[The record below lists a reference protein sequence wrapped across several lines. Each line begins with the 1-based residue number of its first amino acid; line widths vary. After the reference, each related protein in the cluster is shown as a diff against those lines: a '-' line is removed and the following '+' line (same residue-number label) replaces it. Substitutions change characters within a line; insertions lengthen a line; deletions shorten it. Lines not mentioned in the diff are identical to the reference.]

1 MLNTRNLFAKFIRNL
16 GQYCH
21 QLGRKPSRNQRTR
34 QRQSRLA
41 RQIDSLESR
50 VLLTTTIT
58 GGAAGSPIDLTNSLY
73 GGSSQTVNGELY
85 WVISDKASITISG
98 YCDYDSTTYAGG
110 VLFDSPNITIDSAAV
125 ITTYG
130 SNITFEN
137 LDVNQYGNDPNPTG
151 ARRVNLD
158 NIISIDAGVTIN
170 TSSQSGK
177 GGDITLIAP
186 TIDFQDCTTSTVT
199 SLIASGDTAEDDGSI
214 KLTSLS
220 QIKEL
225 NFSGDLNQA
234 EAIAG
239 FISELFGG
247 LKATITVGEN
257 VQLTGGKVKIT
268 AESGNEAI
276 GTAYTGTAAFFA
288 PIIME
293 GLHKPDLFSLPLA
306 IQIWKPTSSITIS
319 DGATIN
325 STGAVIIE
333 STATATA
340 IGKAVFNSVL
350 TKGDGRLGF
359 AAGFFLNQATATI
372 DLQTATISAG
382 EEVELTTSVEN
393 VAELEVIAIKNNSIT
408 ATNPKAIDIS
418 AGYTEMTTVSTITM
432 DQQSTINAGGSVTI
446 AAEATDENKVSVQ
459 SNAYRDGTVGFA
471 GASAYT
477 TANVQA
483 IINGTVTSG
492 VAANDDA
499 AATAVSFNPAYTVNF
514 SNSTLNFPDPVA
526 FTTGDP
532 VYYQSS
538 NGSSIPGLISGNVYF
553 AIVNSATPDV
563 MQLATT
569 KSNATSNQYIN
580 FGAGFPTLT
589 KTTSGTTSGS
599 AVPITAILPDSSGN
613 NCLLFSYTTGPDG
626 KTNVLV
632 NGDQVVY
639 TPLAGQA
646 ISYNDV
652 NGNLL
657 GLLPAGTYTVQ
668 VETSPE
674 PTLFPLAIRLIDG
687 SGNLVNLNTNSFLT
701 ITSATGAGTAY
712 QIYSLSSAN
721 SQLTLNSSSTSTTGT
736 GPTIDLSQ
744 LVNGTPLI
752 FTQGLGQSGTGLTD
766 QQTYYAVVDTTDS
779 GVIRLAQS
787 APQAAAANPAVQD
800 AIPQLLTLNN
810 QSFLT
815 LATNTF
821 PTNPSNSS
829 QPEALTLTQQTNN
842 SYQLWSNATG
852 GTFTLNVSTP
862 MDLATPT
869 VTSSLAY
876 NVSSSGLA
884 AALNAVTGVVATVTG
899 SGTQSDPWIIA
910 GQFELPIGTFEE
922 GVGLVFDYNPGLTN
936 GSPVLYQPVAGK
948 PMSGFSTTPT
958 TYYAY
963 RATNPNFNAN
973 LPQYVLSLSSSAS
986 TNTPTP
992 FQYQQIMTDSQGLQY
1007 TVAGYNAS
1015 QNTLQLNLPELVQ
1028 ITPTSTDSSGL
1039 TGGSLST
1046 LVGGAAP
1053 VFQCFS
1059 FATSGTFTL
1068 TVTGTGSTATQTTAA
1083 IAWNADANTLANAL
1097 NALTSVNVTV
1107 TGTGQIGSPWII
1119 TGLDLDAVTVD
1130 SSLLKDGTY
1139 QTNLLQQAMTSSFSQ
1154 LWTTATGGTF
1164 SLTLNVNGV
1173 SETLS
1178 TPLAY
1183 NATAATVQ
1191 SALNALPGV
1200 RASVSGSGTATA
1212 PWQITLAYLSIQ
1224 TGDALTFTDCWSMY
1238 NMGVQNGQTCYAVIT
1253 ASQTN
1258 SLQLQLQ
1265 LATSQAEALQSTPAV
1280 VQMPHYLLFT
1290 APTGWQMTGATESL
1304 TEVVA
1309 DSGISITADL
1319 QSVDSVTSS
1328 ANLGLFPM
1336 LAYYWSQKNGWVNG
1350 HDDPAKVLPKDD
1362 KLQPIEQKLHDH
1374 IPNGDDKSNDF
1385 ELAASV
1391 AVLVVKNNVQA
1402 LIGSTATLIA
1412 SGLVTVESTLT
1423 EVMHSEATASITKPR
1438 IGESDLATAIA
1449 LNLAFIDNTSQA
1461 IIQSNAN
1468 VTGAT
1473 GVDIQSTIT
1482 YPFALTQ
1489 TNLWKYA
1496 HGTLPATYKNIG
1508 TTVEN
1513 ILKTVMFGNAFG
1525 VSNWLFNNTANVGIG
1540 SEDSKKSDAVLKWA
1554 VSLSCS
1560 AITINNTNLAQI
1572 EDGAQ
1577 INQSKDVI
1585 PATTQSVKIVANTTV
1600 YQTGVTGMLYLGL
1613 NVGWLLYT
1621 LKMKAP
1627 TSDDWFNNLGTVNSG
1642 KNSLGGSF
1650 GYSAIQNNTQALL
1663 GGTAP
1668 GEPIKN
1674 TTWQQASGPTNVQF
1688 GTGSGD
1694 LEVSANTDVMN
1705 VMLVQGGGKSSE
1717 FGFDGS
1723 FGLIDMGTNGTNP
1736 QTQTTTAQILVGNY
1750 GLNLQNEGG
1759 SISITVNDDTRA
1771 IVATGAILIGAPKNI
1786 GFSGSLIYLTRD
1798 VYAGFGTSTFD
1809 STSPG
1814 ITTGVTGDVAIS
1826 ATATGKII
1834 PIALV
1839 GEDVSNKPKK
1849 PDAPAG
1855 HDNANAGVDGAAS
1868 EAKGTWGLGVSG
1880 DFSGAWID
1888 DTVNAWLVDS
1898 GTFSGTTTNTL
1909 QVTSENLTQVDAISG
1924 SATIVSTGGNA
1935 ESTVA
1940 AAGSAS
1946 IVNYDSAVQAVVG
1959 YATIA
1964 AYLLTVKADN
1974 KKTIGSFSG
1983 GMQVEAVSSPT
1994 FNIDGSIA
2002 YNTVKNTTLAELI
2015 NMNPAATSSFANS
2028 LTSPSIIATTEDR
2041 AWAAAGMLSFTYDH
2055 TDAEDPTKAKT
2066 VIGVGCSGA
2075 MNTLTNSTD
2084 ALILNST
2091 LNDVTGTVTVAS
2103 NDFSHSFVF
2112 SSGVDIAV
2120 TAGIDINVGGMF
2132 TTTNINPTS
2141 LAKIQ
2146 GSTITGNSATSPANI
2161 ALSAEFV
2168 PVAMSIAGYTAVDF
2182 GKALSTKPAISVGV
2196 GAGVVVTKITGS
2208 IQAEVVDST
2217 IKVGNGAV
2225 TVNSYSGAPET
2236 STQDPLAKLGT
2247 NNIYSLAIAGS
2258 AQGEVS
2264 TDRTAGT
2271 IGIVGAVI
2279 ETTLALKTLSNV
2291 ISQAATTNIM
2301 AGQVAVTA
2309 TENLQV
2315 SHDAGGAVLAGEM
2328 SSTSAVGVAVGGG
2341 AGSYHSTDTVAAW
2354 VENSTVNATNSLSV
2368 TALLET
2374 TTSSIAFGVA
2384 VEVAIASAFS
2394 GAGSLS
2400 GAGFGVTE
2408 TNTIQAYVT
2417 GGTLNVGSDGPN
2429 TATLTISATDAS
2441 KNSTKSGSGSLAVAA
2456 GNSGVAI
2463 APSVSGCKISVTNT
2477 IQAYLGELSSTA
2489 TTLTSVNS
2497 AVPLV
2502 VSAKAAETNESL
2514 VIAVAAAVSAS
2525 EFGGALAYSEAYSK
2539 ITSTNTITAQIGYG
2553 ATITSTSATAAGNGI
2568 TVEATDSNSNTAKV
2582 GAGGLAVALVGMS
2595 LGISTSQVD
2604 HYDTTTAQITGATV
2618 TTAGTNISV
2627 TSTGT
2632 NTLTSES
2639 VPVSASLALG
2649 GAGAGGNSNITDNSS
2664 VISTISA
2671 GASIVTTGPSASYG
2685 NLSVTASSADTVT
2698 AEIYA
2703 GVGGLGSIGAFFST
2717 VTRAASAETT
2727 AQISNPKKIN
2737 VGSLSVTATADQS
2750 LTSDGWS
2757 ITIGVLA
2764 GTGESHTVTNQETV
2778 TAALTDQ
2785 LGSTWTAAGN
2795 VQVIATCNTTTLAT
2809 NSGQGDT
2816 QSINIAGLG
2825 VGVYLTTATAE
2836 PTVTASITTVD
2847 LNAGSNNLTVE
2858 AIADIS
2864 NSART
2869 LSGSGAVVGGD
2880 AVRTTTTNS
2889 PVVAVNI
2896 SGSTTAAFNTT
2907 ITATSNVNYDAYADS
2922 VSATVIGGSGARVTN
2937 TSSPSTIVTLETN
2950 GTDNTVISAVG
2961 TVVISTSNEFQRLAN
2976 SADIGGY
2983 MVRIGAG
2990 GGITG
2995 YGGSVNSTVTPT
3007 SKVNIN
3013 ENVSIT
3019 SSGYGTLKPNAN
3031 NGNINISAYQLVV
3044 DNETANLNTGGL
3056 VTGSSAISEL
3066 TTTINT
3072 SVTIGE
3078 SVTIQSEKGIV
3089 GIGTAVV
3096 MNTLNAATTKT
3107 WGLGG
3112 AAKAD
3117 AGVSAT
3123 VNQSVQVGSSATLT
3137 GAKAVSLTT
3146 GSIPMNSQTS
3156 VVNVL
3161 AVASSTTSGLLVVP
3175 EATASATL
3183 TSAPTLSLGSLSSVV
3198 SGGNAVIGATPG
3210 VVAATEVEQTVWDG
3224 KSQVSQGGTSTGSG
3238 AVTLDG
3244 KVTAGT
3250 YNNLAISVSNNGQS
3264 ITVNNQTNSI
3274 SGNATSVNNTGSAS
3288 SPFFDFTAT
3297 YNSAYAPQYTN
3308 SASPALVNLVNSCL
3322 STETVTALT
3331 LSNLYASGGS
3341 VLVTADSISGSGTL
3355 TAQQPSITITNPTAA
3370 YLILDGVAIPSTAGQ
3385 GQVNLTN
3392 TTGTVLASGDLTIHA
3407 AGSAEPPIT
3416 VNQSYQG
3423 VVGNPASGSG
3433 GPALIVKNFLNNP
3446 SGSVSLTNADGPNVL
3461 GAAVNAVSFTDKSP
3475 NSAFVMIDPSTTS
3488 LFGSGGT
3495 TSDLLINTYTQ
3506 AAVSP
3511 SNINGTSYT
3520 PNYTIPSTFF
3530 YPGYTSAASF
3540 NASLAATAAVD
3551 YLYNSTPTS
3560 TGGNNLNTTTTML
3573 YFLESVLYNDAYS
3586 KGSVNSKTHSGP
3598 NTSIIPFSNSIPYY
3612 NMSNGNA
3619 QGWNDQSGN
3628 VDSFANTASGGIL
3641 ANNASSAYQ
3650 LGNTSGNPTSLG
3662 YLPYILPDQPI
3673 YATGNLSPLTS
3684 TSLSAGLTAAQVYI
3698 EAGYIDINSPINV
3711 GSASNLNLVLSAS
3724 LGQTL
3729 AGYRSTYVANP
3740 TSNAEYDIT
3749 ADLAD
3754 APAGVTA
3761 SYNAQTQQIT
3771 LSDIAAG
3778 AATVSCLLHGKL
3790 MSTTSNGQINM
3801 IGGSGLNSITNNT
3814 GMALVL
3820 QGISTGSTQINA
3832 TVEIQDLQKNQ
3843 NTKYV
3848 YGSENAITTYTTPY
3862 VASNGLSQV
3871 YPAAP
3876 VTTAATSATYS
3887 PTTGQTYSWSDTAN
3901 ISRSMNFTQVSGKSA
3916 VTSASGSGVWG
3927 WGSNPATANPTT
3939 TTNPYTTGAYVLGTG
3954 YTLPA
3959 GKTFVEY
3966 LTASQVS
3973 SQSYSGFE
3981 FTTKGSGPPYGMG
3994 DNTAWNYIY
4003 PTAYALTLQTYIK
4016 ADNPITINFGG
4027 VTQGGLLVQSDAD
4040 VLLDGQ
4046 ILFAGNVQ
4054 IHSEGQIEQTATGSI
4069 VSKDVNLVGTMIGN
4083 STTPLIVSTEG
4094 TNGITALGTNGVYL
4108 TSGSGGNLLVDTVS
4122 ATGPATNGSATTGLV
4137 IDGFQQGRANWSTVN
4152 NSPIVSGFSGF
4163 TTVGNA
4169 QISTSTSL
4177 SLSQNLNDQASAAW
4191 APTKVSTGSFTTSFT
4206 YTPSGAMAA
4215 DGIALVFQ
4223 NEGTAAIG
4231 SDGGYLGYVGIPG
4244 NTAAYQMNIY
4254 AGHVVGTNFITDN
4267 SSFSYNSTGGV
4278 AINSGHPIHV
4288 SLTFNQTSQTLTEN
4302 LTDTQ
4307 TGVTYQHVYDNVNL
4321 YSLLGATAYLG
4332 FTGGTGGA
4340 VSIQTITN
4348 FQFQSSLPQVMGSG
4362 VEMTQAGIGNQTSAI
4377 WNQTKVDL
4385 TQSFDTSFVYQA
4397 NGKNPADG
4405 VALVFQTQGTNV
4417 IGNAGGY
4424 LGYQGIAGNSAAYQ
4438 INIYEGHTQGT
4449 NFILHPASST
4459 APMTMNYNATGS
4471 VNVASGNPIRVKLHY
4486 DATNQTITE
4495 DLTDLTTNMTY
4506 QHQYSGVNLG
4516 SIASSAYIGF
4526 TGADGGAYALQTISA
4541 FRFAYSTTSTANV
4554 VLTAAKN
4561 ITMAHPDSLVHGYQ
4575 VTLTASSGSIGTT
4588 SSPILL
4594 QTDTARLSNG
4604 MLTGGTVSATAGGNI
4619 SLQQATGDMR
4629 LGTIRATGQVS
4640 LTNTQGNIVDA
4651 LTPDIS
4657 GVNTSKFSQQ
4667 QLEQIITA
4675 LNTAQAAAVNETVT
4689 SYEQGINS
4697 QYQQYWNLFQYGS
4710 VQNGLFVV
4718 NQNSIVGLEPLVA
4731 IAMNIPTATPTDV
4744 QTYENNIYQ
4753 NCVSAFATPQAF
4765 GPNWATLSQF
4775 QAYNSTYQFTASS
4788 QTVAQFSA
4796 GSESLFSVT
4805 SNLALEALSPAGIDN
4820 QVPQTNIT
4828 AGNLILNA
4836 SGSIGI
4842 NNQPVTI
4849 PLSDVQQGTLT
4860 RQQRDLLALATTSGS
4875 VIMVGSNAQGD
4886 SMQYQFGST
4895 PPGYTTTGVVV
4906 TVFRPVNVNI
4916 AATGTISATTTAS
4929 SSSISLTQD
4938 QGDMNVTKI
4947 QTPGAVRLTAQGD
4960 IVDRNSATTPVSS
4973 NVTISGFGGSG
4984 TGWTTKSNGAFTP
4997 MISNNVLT
5005 LTSQY
5010 SGWTANAVWNNTPV
5024 LSTEPFTASFTYS
5037 TVNAVAD
5044 GVAFVLQNSPS
5055 GTNALGAYGGGVGY
5069 SGITQSTAFVLD
5081 IYNQTAMAIGKNGVI
5096 GPYTSTSP
5104 VNIKSG
5110 DNINVVLNYNPTNQT
5125 LTANLTDTYTG
5136 QTYSNTTTNLNLASN
5151 VGGNQMFLGF
5161 TGGDGG
5167 ATSTQRISNFSYTS
5181 TKIINSPTPTV
5192 MGTTMDLI
5200 AGGNIG
5206 ETGSSLKTAASGRV
5220 NANALGNLSVNQ
5232 LAGNLNIGQVITSGT
5247 ATLNAGG
5254 SIVADS
5260 PVASG
5265 TVGFGGTGTGW
5276 TPKSVNGQI
5285 SIADDTLTLINNSNS
5300 TTPAVNTPSSNNAIW
5315 LNSPLTLQ
5323 RDFEANFVYQS
5334 SSQNGGMAITLRNA
5348 ANANATTSTAGTAAA
5363 EPVLAFF
5370 MNLGNATPNSQTIG
5384 CNFYDNNTPGYL
5396 PQNGPGYFAQSSA
5409 PVNLSSNHPINVV
5422 LSYSKSS
5429 QTLFAKLTDT
5439 ITKQVTNFS
5448 QTTIDLQ
5455 PMLGSSQLQLGF
5467 VSYSTGSNSTT
5478 QTVSKF
5484 AFNYGVTAISA
5495 ASLNAVAGGS
5505 FGTSSTP
5512 MSIQISG
5519 EFQGT
5524 APTGIYAIQ
5533 VLNNLYTGSMVS
5545 SGTVSLSA
5553 PLGSILPYT
5562 NAPAA
5567 AAPMMAMGAPGL
5579 GAPGL
5584 GAPVPSFT
5592 QSSAPGETQGIHAPQ
5607 IELRALNSVGTTG
5620 QPLKTFTGQ
5629 LQAQTRWND
5638 VVITNSGLLN
5648 LGQPGSIT
5656 GGISAGE
5663 SVALTNDASIIVN
5676 SAVSANQSI
5685 SLSSLG
5691 TAGNLAQVI
5700 LGAGATVLAQQS
5712 GISLFGLD
5720 GIQTDPTSVI
5730 KSLGAAAKSSLSLVT
5745 GTSDSQTKNN
5755 SLVQLLGQLVGSS
5768 VVVESQTPL
5777 RRLQLGLT
5785 GIQGTG
5791 ALPASVKVKGFQEFR
5806 ADNSLDT
5813 IGQKISLSHQ
5823 TLSLQRFNVAL
5834 DSINSMILS
5843 AGSGSDQIAVGAN
5856 TGVTSLSIAGNGGND
5871 QFNVS
5876 LADARLANIAIDGG
5890 TGSDAMQVDG
5900 KGQNAWASQGVV
5912 QTWLNKVNHT
5922 GVEQLSVTGS
5932 PAINGLAARMLPVDQ
5947 ARFTNLTDTQKY
5959 VMTVFAQL
5967 LHRDPTAAEFSLWTK
5982 RIDRR
5987 IVSRLIMAQQLAN
6000 TIEAHTL
6007 QVQAWYS
6014 QYLGRPATA
6023 KELFLPVRQLASG
6036 QPDSLVLSQIL
6047 AGGGFAKRV
6056 NVLVPGAAANDQ
6068 FVIGLNKLAIAPLAT
6083 PTAAELLRLTIM
6095 VRRLGRAAAARDI
6108 LNSAQFRSNRGEA
6121 LSAQILNKAADAQTK
6136 LDSQREIRASN
6147 LKAILLSRISF
6158 VTPR

>member
-1 MLNTRNLFAKFIRNL
+1 M
-16 GQYCH
+16 
-21 QLGRKPSRNQRTR
+21 
-34 QRQSRLA
+34 
-41 RQIDSLESR
+41 
-50 VLLTTTIT
+50 
-58 GGAAGSPIDLTNSLY
+58 
-73 GGSSQTVNGELY
+73 
-85 WVISDKASITISG
+85 
-98 YCDYDSTTYAGG
+98 
-110 VLFDSPNITIDSAAV
+110 
-125 ITTYG
+125 
-130 SNITFEN
+130 
-137 LDVNQYGNDPNPTG
+137 
-151 ARRVNLD
+151 
-158 NIISIDAGVTIN
+158 
-170 TSSQSGK
+170 
-177 GGDITLIAP
+177 
-186 TIDFQDCTTSTVT
+186 
-199 SLIASGDTAEDDGSI
+199 
-214 KLTSLS
+214 
-220 QIKEL
+220 
-225 NFSGDLNQA
+225 
-234 EAIAG
+234 
-239 FISELFGG
+239 
-247 LKATITVGEN
+247 
-257 VQLTGGKVKIT
+257 
-268 AESGNEAI
+268 
-276 GTAYTGTAAFFA
+276 
-288 PIIME
+288 
-293 GLHKPDLFSLPLA
+293 
-306 IQIWKPTSSITIS
+306 
-319 DGATIN
+319 
-325 STGAVIIE
+325 
-333 STATATA
+333 
-340 IGKAVFNSVL
+340 
-350 TKGDGRLGF
+350 
-359 AAGFFLNQATATI
+359 
-372 DLQTATISAG
+372 
-382 EEVELTTSVEN
+382 
-393 VAELEVIAIKNNSIT
+393 
-408 ATNPKAIDIS
+408 
-418 AGYTEMTTVSTITM
+418 
-432 DQQSTINAGGSVTI
+432 
-446 AAEATDENKVSVQ
+446 
-459 SNAYRDGTVGFA
+459 
-471 GASAYT
+471 
-477 TANVQA
+477 
-483 IINGTVTSG
+483 
-492 VAANDDA
+492 
-499 AATAVSFNPAYTVNF
+499 
-514 SNSTLNFPDPVA
+514 
-526 FTTGDP
+526 
-532 VYYQSS
+532 
-538 NGSSIPGLISGNVYF
+538 
-553 AIVNSATPDV
+553 
-563 MQLATT
+563 
-569 KSNATSNQYIN
+569 
-580 FGAGFPTLT
+580 
-589 KTTSGTTSGS
+589 
-599 AVPITAILPDSSGN
+599 
-613 NCLLFSYTTGPDG
+613 
-626 KTNVLV
+626 
-632 NGDQVVY
+632 
-639 TPLAGQA
+639 
-646 ISYNDV
+646 
-652 NGNLL
+652 
-657 GLLPAGTYTVQ
+657 
-668 VETSPE
+668 
-674 PTLFPLAIRLIDG
+674 
-687 SGNLVNLNTNSFLT
+687 
-701 ITSATGAGTAY
+701 
-712 QIYSLSSAN
+712 
-721 SQLTLNSSSTSTTGT
+721 
-736 GPTIDLSQ
+736 
-744 LVNGTPLI
+744 
-752 FTQGLGQSGTGLTD
+752 
-766 QQTYYAVVDTTDS
+766 
-779 GVIRLAQS
+779 IRLAQS

-862 MDLATPT
+862 MDLSTPT

-876 NVSSSGLA
+876 NVISSGLA

-963 RATNPNFNAN
+963 SATNPNFNAN

-1007 TVAGYNAS
+1007 TVAGYDAS

-1059 FATSGTFTL
+1059 FATSGTFTM

-1083 IAWNADANTLANAL
+1083 IAWNADANTLANTL
-1097 NALTSVNVTV
+1097 NALTSVQVTV

-1139 QTNLLQQAMTSSFSQ
+1139 QTNLLEQAMTSSFSQ

-1173 SETLS
+1173 TETLS

-1191 SALNALPGV
+1191 TALNALPGV
-1200 RASVSGSGTATA
+1200 RASVSGSGTATT

-1238 NMGVQNGQTCYAVIT
+1238 NMGLQNGQTCYAVIS

-1265 LATSQAEALQSTPAV
+1265 LTTSQTEALQSTPTV
-1280 VQMPHYLLFT
+1280 IPMQDYLLFT

-1309 DSGISITADL
+1309 NSGITISADL

-1336 LAYYWSQKNGWVNG
+1336 LAYYWSQIPGWLNG
-1350 HDDPAKVLPKDD
+1350 HDSHADNVLPKDD

-1374 IPNGDDKSNDF
+1374 IPDGDDKSNDF

-1412 SGLVTVESTLT
+1412 SGLVQVESTLT

-1438 IGESDLATAIA
+1438 IGDSDLATAIA
-1449 LNLAFIDNTSQA
+1449 LDLAFIDNTSQA

-1468 VTGAT
+1468 VTGAN
-1473 GVDIQSTIT
+1473 GVDISSTIT

-1496 HGTLPATYKNIG
+1496 HKTPATYKNTG

-1585 PATTQSVKIVANTTV
+1585 PATTQTVKIAANTTV

-1613 NVGWLLYT
+1613 NLGWLLYT
-1621 LKMKAP
+1621 VKMKAP

-1642 KNSLGGSF
+1642 KHSLGGSF

-1663 GGTAP
+1663 GGTAT

-1674 TTWQQASGPTNVQF
+1674 TTWQKASGPTNVQF
-1688 GTGSGD
+1688 GTGSGA
-1694 LEVSANTDVMN
+1694 LEVTANTDVMN
-1705 VMLVQGGGKSSE
+1705 VVLVQGGGKSSA

-1736 QTQTTTAQILVGNY
+1736 QTQTTAAQILVGNY

-1759 SISITVNDDTRA
+1759 SISITAEDDTRA

-1814 ITTGVTGDVAIS
+1814 ITTGVTGDVTIS

-1834 PIALV
+1834 PISLV

-1855 HDNANAGVDGAAS
+1855 HDNDNAGVDGAAS

-1898 GTFSGTTTNTL
+1898 GTFNGTTASGTTANTL
-1909 QVTSENLTQVDAISG
+1909 QVTSKNLTKVDAISG

-1946 IVNYDSAVQAVVG
+1946 IVNYDSVVQAVVG

-1964 AYLLTVKADN
+1964 AYSLTVKADN

-2015 NMNPAATSSFANS
+2015 NMNPAATNSVTNS
-2028 LTSPSIIATTEDR
+2028 LTSPSIIATTEDS

-2075 MNTLTNSTD
+2075 MNTLTNSTN

-2091 LNDVTGTVTVAS
+2091 LNDVTGTVTVTS

-2161 ALSAEFV
+2161 ALSAEFI
-2168 PVAMSIAGYTAVDF
+2168 PVAMSIAGYAAVDF

-2196 GAGVVVTKITGS
+2196 GAAVVVTKITGS
-2208 IQAEVVDST
+2208 IEAEVVDSA
-2217 IKVGNGAV
+2217 IKVGNGTV

-2258 AQGEVS
+2258 AQGEFNDS
-2264 TDRTAGT
+2264 RTAGT

-2291 ISQAATTNIM
+2291 ITQAATTNIM
-2301 AGQVAVTA
+2301 AGQVTVTA

-2384 VEVAIASAFS
+2384 VEVAIALGFS

-2417 GGTLNVGSDGPN
+2417 GGTLNVGSDGAN

-2456 GNSGVAI
+2456 GSSGVSI
-2463 APSVSGCKISVTNT
+2463 APSVSGCKISITNT

-2489 TTLTSVNS
+2489 TTLTTVNS

-2568 TVEATDSNSNTAKV
+2568 TVAATDSNSNTAKV
-2582 GAGGLAVALVGMS
+2582 GAGGLAIAVVGLS

-2604 HYDTTTAQITGATV
+2604 NYDTTTAQITGATV

-2639 VPVSASLALG
+2639 VPVSASLAIG

-2795 VQVIATCNTTTLAT
+2795 VQVIATCDTTTLAT
-2809 NSGQGDT
+2809 DSGQGDT

-2864 NSART
+2864 NAART
-2869 LSGSGAVVGGD
+2869 LSGSGALVGGD
-2880 AVRTTTTNS
+2880 AVRATTTNS

-2937 TSSPSTIVTLETN
+2937 TSSPSTIVTLESD
-2950 GTDNTVISAVG
+2950 GTDNTIISAVG
-2961 TVVISTSNEFQRLAN
+2961 TVLISTSNEFQRLAN

-3007 SKVNIN
+3007 SKVNID

-3078 SVTIQSEKGIV
+3078 AVTIQAEKGIV

-3112 AAKAD
+3112 KANAD

-3183 TSAPTLSLGSLSSVV
+3183 TSAPTLSLGSSSSVV
-3198 SGGNAVIGATPG
+3198 SGGNAVISATPG

-3224 KSQVSQGGTSTGSG
+3224 KSKVSQGGTSTGSG

-3250 YNNLAISVSNNGQS
+3250 YNNLTISVSNNGQS
-3264 ITVNNQTNSI
+3264 ITVNNQINSI

-3392 TTGTVLASGDLTIHA
+3392 TTGAALSSGGLTIHA
-3407 AGSAEPPIT
+3407 AGSDEPPIT

-3461 GAAVNAVSFTDKSP
+3461 GAAVNAISFTDQSP

-3495 TSDLLINTYTQ
+3495 TADLLINTYTQ

-3530 YPGYTSAASF
+3530 YPGYTSSASF

-3551 YLYNSTPTS
+3551 YLYNSTPTA
-3560 TGGNNLNTTTTML
+3560 TGGNNLTTTTTSL

-3586 KGSVNSKTHSGP
+3586 KGSVNSKTHSGA

-3612 NMSNGNA
+3612 NMSKGNA
-3619 QGWNDQSGN
+3619 QGWYDQSGN

-3749 ADLAD
+3749 TDLVD

-3871 YPAAP
+3871 YPATP
-3876 VTTAATSATYS
+3876 ITTAATSATYS
-3887 PTTGQTYSWSDTAN
+3887 PTTGQTYAWSDTAN
-3901 ISRSMNFTQVSGKSA
+3901 ISRSMNFTQVSGQSE
-3916 VTSASGSGVWG
+3916 VNSASGSGVWG
-3927 WGSNPATANPTT
+3927 WGSNPATANATT
-3939 TTNPYTTGAYVLGTG
+3939 TTNPYTTGAYVLGTS

-3966 LTASQVS
+3966 LTASQVAY
-3973 SQSYSGFE
+3973 QSYSGFE

-3994 DNTAWNYIY
+3994 DNTAWNYNY

-4027 VTQGGLLVQSDAD
+4027 VTQGGLLVQSNAD

-4069 VSKDVNLVGTMIGN
+4069 VSKNMNLVGTMIGN

-4122 ATGPATNGSATTGLV
+4122 ATGPATNGTSTTGL
-4137 IDGFQQGRANWSTVN
+4137 IMDGFQQGRANWSTVN

-4169 QISTSTSL
+4169 QLTSNSTSL

-4223 NEGTAAIG
+4223 NQGTTAIG

-4244 NTAAYQMNIY
+4244 NTVAYQMNIY
-4254 AGHVVGTNFITDN
+4254 AGHVIGTNFITDN

-4288 SLTFNQTSQTLTEN
+4288 SLTFNQTNQTLTEN

-4307 TGVTYQHVYDNVNL
+4307 TSATYQHVYDNVNL

-4332 FTGGTGGA
+4332 FTGGTGKA
-4340 VSIQTITN
+4340 S
-4348 FQFQSSLPQVMGSG
+4348 
-4362 VEMTQAGIGNQTSAI
+4362 
-4377 WNQTKVDL
+4377 
-4385 TQSFDTSFVYQA
+4385 
-4397 NGKNPADG
+4397 
-4405 VALVFQTQGTNV
+4405 
-4417 IGNAGGY
+4417 
-4424 LGYQGIAGNSAAYQ
+4424 AYQ
-4438 INIYEGHTQGT
+4438 
-4449 NFILHPASST
+4449 S
-4459 APMTMNYNATGS
+4459 
-4471 VNVASGNPIRVKLHY
+4471 
-4486 DATNQTITE
+4486 
-4495 DLTDLTTNMTY
+4495 
-4506 QHQYSGVNLG
+4506 
-4516 SIASSAYIGF
+4516 
-4526 TGADGGAYALQTISA
+4526 
-4541 FRFAYSTTSTANV
+4541 
-4554 VLTAAKN
+4554 
-4561 ITMAHPDSLVHGYQ
+4561 
-4575 VTLTASSGSIGTT
+4575 
-4588 SSPILL
+4588 
-4594 QTDTARLSNG
+4594 
-4604 MLTGGTVSATAGGNI
+4604 
-4619 SLQQATGDMR
+4619 
-4629 LGTIRATGQVS
+4629 
-4640 LTNTQGNIVDA
+4640 
-4651 LTPDIS
+4651 
-4657 GVNTSKFSQQ
+4657 
-4667 QLEQIITA
+4667 
-4675 LNTAQAAAVNETVT
+4675 
-4689 SYEQGINS
+4689 
-4697 QYQQYWNLFQYGS
+4697 
-4710 VQNGLFVV
+4710 
-4718 NQNSIVGLEPLVA
+4718 
-4731 IAMNIPTATPTDV
+4731 
-4744 QTYENNIYQ
+4744 
-4753 NCVSAFATPQAF
+4753 C
-4765 GPNWATLSQF
+4765 
-4775 QAYNSTYQFTASS
+4775 
-4788 QTVAQFSA
+4788 
-4796 GSESLFSVT
+4796 
-4805 SNLALEALSPAGIDN
+4805 
-4820 QVPQTNIT
+4820 
-4828 AGNLILNA
+4828 
-4836 SGSIGI
+4836 
-4842 NNQPVTI
+4842 
-4849 PLSDVQQGTLT
+4849 
-4860 RQQRDLLALATTSGS
+4860 
-4875 VIMVGSNAQGD
+4875 
-4886 SMQYQFGST
+4886 
-4895 PPGYTTTGVVV
+4895 
-4906 TVFRPVNVNI
+4906 
-4916 AATGTISATTTAS
+4916 
-4929 SSSISLTQD
+4929 
-4938 QGDMNVTKI
+4938 
-4947 QTPGAVRLTAQGD
+4947 
-4960 IVDRNSATTPVSS
+4960 
-4973 NVTISGFGGSG
+4973 
-4984 TGWTTKSNGAFTP
+4984 
-4997 MISNNVLT
+4997 
-5005 LTSQY
+5005 
-5010 SGWTANAVWNNTPV
+5010 
-5024 LSTEPFTASFTYS
+5024 
-5037 TVNAVAD
+5037 
-5044 GVAFVLQNSPS
+5044 
-5055 GTNALGAYGGGVGY
+5055 
-5069 SGITQSTAFVLD
+5069 
-5081 IYNQTAMAIGKNGVI
+5081 
-5096 GPYTSTSP
+5096 
-5104 VNIKSG
+5104 
-5110 DNINVVLNYNPTNQT
+5110 
-5125 LTANLTDTYTG
+5125 
-5136 QTYSNTTTNLNLASN
+5136 
-5151 VGGNQMFLGF
+5151 
-5161 TGGDGG
+5161 
-5167 ATSTQRISNFSYTS
+5167 
-5181 TKIINSPTPTV
+5181 
-5192 MGTTMDLI
+5192 
-5200 AGGNIG
+5200 
-5206 ETGSSLKTAASGRV
+5206 
-5220 NANALGNLSVNQ
+5220 
-5232 LAGNLNIGQVITSGT
+5232 
-5247 ATLNAGG
+5247 
-5254 SIVADS
+5254 
-5260 PVASG
+5260 
-5265 TVGFGGTGTGW
+5265 
-5276 TPKSVNGQI
+5276 
-5285 SIADDTLTLINNSNS
+5285 
-5300 TTPAVNTPSSNNAIW
+5300 
-5315 LNSPLTLQ
+5315 
-5323 RDFEANFVYQS
+5323 
-5334 SSQNGGMAITLRNA
+5334 
-5348 ANANATTSTAGTAAA
+5348 
-5363 EPVLAFF
+5363 
-5370 MNLGNATPNSQTIG
+5370 
-5384 CNFYDNNTPGYL
+5384 
-5396 PQNGPGYFAQSSA
+5396 
-5409 PVNLSSNHPINVV
+5409 
-5422 LSYSKSS
+5422 
-5429 QTLFAKLTDT
+5429 
-5439 ITKQVTNFS
+5439 
-5448 QTTIDLQ
+5448 
-5455 PMLGSSQLQLGF
+5455 
-5467 VSYSTGSNSTT
+5467 
-5478 QTVSKF
+5478 
-5484 AFNYGVTAISA
+5484 
-5495 ASLNAVAGGS
+5495 
-5505 FGTSSTP
+5505 
-5512 MSIQISG
+5512 
-5519 EFQGT
+5519 
-5524 APTGIYAIQ
+5524 
-5533 VLNNLYTGSMVS
+5533 
-5545 SGTVSLSA
+5545 
-5553 PLGSILPYT
+5553 
-5562 NAPAA
+5562 
-5567 AAPMMAMGAPGL
+5567 
-5579 GAPGL
+5579 
-5584 GAPVPSFT
+5584 
-5592 QSSAPGETQGIHAPQ
+5592 
-5607 IELRALNSVGTTG
+5607 
-5620 QPLKTFTGQ
+5620 
-5629 LQAQTRWND
+5629 
-5638 VVITNSGLLN
+5638 
-5648 LGQPGSIT
+5648 
-5656 GGISAGE
+5656 
-5663 SVALTNDASIIVN
+5663 
-5676 SAVSANQSI
+5676 
-5685 SLSSLG
+5685 
-5691 TAGNLAQVI
+5691 
-5700 LGAGATVLAQQS
+5700 
-5712 GISLFGLD
+5712 
-5720 GIQTDPTSVI
+5720 
-5730 KSLGAAAKSSLSLVT
+5730 
-5745 GTSDSQTKNN
+5745 
-5755 SLVQLLGQLVGSS
+5755 
-5768 VVVESQTPL
+5768 
-5777 RRLQLGLT
+5777 
-5785 GIQGTG
+5785 
-5791 ALPASVKVKGFQEFR
+5791 
-5806 ADNSLDT
+5806 
-5813 IGQKISLSHQ
+5813 
-5823 TLSLQRFNVAL
+5823 
-5834 DSINSMILS
+5834 
-5843 AGSGSDQIAVGAN
+5843 
-5856 TGVTSLSIAGNGGND
+5856 
-5871 QFNVS
+5871 
-5876 LADARLANIAIDGG
+5876 
-5890 TGSDAMQVDG
+5890 
-5900 KGQNAWASQGVV
+5900 
-5912 QTWLNKVNHT
+5912 
-5922 GVEQLSVTGS
+5922 
-5932 PAINGLAARMLPVDQ
+5932 
-5947 ARFTNLTDTQKY
+5947 
-5959 VMTVFAQL
+5959 
-5967 LHRDPTAAEFSLWTK
+5967 
-5982 RIDRR
+5982 
-5987 IVSRLIMAQQLAN
+5987 
-6000 TIEAHTL
+6000 
-6007 QVQAWYS
+6007 
-6014 QYLGRPATA
+6014 
-6023 KELFLPVRQLASG
+6023 
-6036 QPDSLVLSQIL
+6036 
-6047 AGGGFAKRV
+6047 
-6056 NVLVPGAAANDQ
+6056 
-6068 FVIGLNKLAIAPLAT
+6068 
-6083 PTAAELLRLTIM
+6083 
-6095 VRRLGRAAAARDI
+6095 
-6108 LNSAQFRSNRGEA
+6108 
-6121 LSAQILNKAADAQTK
+6121 
-6136 LDSQREIRASN
+6136 
-6147 LKAILLSRISF
+6147 
-6158 VTPR
+6158 